1 MKVIFLKDVKGKG
14 KKGEVKNFS
23 DGYAHNFLL
32 KNGYAVEA
40 TGGNV
45 KVLEAQKNREQKD
58 AAAELQANK
67 ELKATLEELTV
78 ELTAKSGEGGRLFG
92 SITSKQIAEELKKK
106 HKIKVDK
113 RKIELNDAIRALGYT
128 NVPVKLHPEVT
139 ATVKVHVT
147 EQK

>member
-14 KKGEVKNFS
+14 KKGEVKNVS

-58 AAAELQANK
+58 AAAEIQANK

-78 ELTAKSGEGGRLFG
+78 ELKAKSGEGGRLFG

-106 HKIKVDK
+106 HNIKVDK